1 MQLLALAAVIG
12 AAPAA
17 PRRSCPKYEA
27 IANLRNPLIANFSVE
42 TFLGHWV
49 EIKSHNVPGLTTGC
63 SCTRYNCAPP
73 SHRRRRPHL
82 PCAERPPAD
91 LCLHAGRG

>member
-73 SHRRRRPHL
+73 PPPPTHAL
-82 PCAERPPAD
+82 PCPERPPAD

>member
-73 SHRRRRPHL
+73 SPQ
-82 PCAERPPAD
+82 PCPERPPAD